1 MIWFW
6 KSKDKALDKEIFEGP
21 PRDIGWVRSPKN
33 QFYNFLNLDPD
44 EIGLQGVSGV
54 YVVWRGGIRPEWV
67 YIGHTPNL
75 AGAFD
80 NIYDN
85 PEIMDYA
92 TDSKLFITWAEIRPE
107 FQPGVAKYLI
117 QVMDPSVIDPV
128 LTGED
133 DDEEE
138 EEEEDIQ
145 PIAVFPP
152 GVGE

>member
-1 MIWFW
+1 MAWFW
-6 KSKDKALDKEIFEGP
+6 KSKEKALDKEIFEGP

-44 EIGLQGVSGV
+44 EIGLKGVSGV
-54 YVVWRGGIRPEWV
+54 YVVWQGGIRPEWV

-80 NIYDN
+80 AIYDN
-85 PEIMDYA
+85 PEI
-92 TDSKLFITWAEIRPE
+92 
-107 FQPGVAKYLI
+107 
-117 QVMDPSVIDPV
+117 MDPSVIDPV
-128 LTGED
+128 LPDED
-133 DDEEE
+133 GKQTEEE
-138 EEEEDIQ
+138 VIQ